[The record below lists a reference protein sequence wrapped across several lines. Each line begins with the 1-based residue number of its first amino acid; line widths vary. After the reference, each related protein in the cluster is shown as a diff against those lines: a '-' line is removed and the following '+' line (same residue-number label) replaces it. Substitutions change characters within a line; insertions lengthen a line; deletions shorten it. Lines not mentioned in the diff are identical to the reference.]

1 MTPMEYNGV
10 QIKWYGHD
18 TFALSFGGKTIC
30 IDPYQ
35 LETKINS
42 DIVLISHNHF
52 DHLSN
57 DDLQKTTTD
66 DTIIV
71 AAKEC
76 LGQIKA
82 KSKQTIGIAP
92 GEEITVS
99 EIKIKAVPAYN
110 LDKINPQT
118 GQPFHPKE
126 DKKVGFVITMN
137 DSTFYH
143 AGDSDYIPEM
153 NGLAPDV
160 FFVPVS
166 GTYVMTASEAANS
179 VLGVKPR
186 LAIPMHYGSIVGSK
200 DDAESFKKLVSACQ
214 VQIPTKE

>member
-1 MTPMEYNGV
+1 MEYNGV

-18 TFALSFGGKTIC
+18 TFTLHHNNLTVC

-35 LETKINS
+35 LDKKINA

-57 DDLQKTTTD
+57 DDLQKASTEK
-66 DTIIV
+66 TIII

-76 LGQIKA
+76 LGQIETKC
-82 KSKQTIGIAP
+82 SQIIGIEP
-92 GEEITVS
+92 GEEKAIS
-99 EIKIKAVPAYN
+99 DIKIKAIPAYN

-118 GQPFHPKE
+118 NQPFHPKQ
-126 DKKVGFVITMN
+126 DKKVGFVVTMN

-143 AGDSDYIPEM
+143 AGDTDFIPEM
-153 NGLAPDV
+153 NGLSPDV

-166 GTYVMTASEAANS
+166 GTYVMTAKEAARS
-179 VLGVKPR
+179 IIGVKPK
-186 LAIPMHYGSIVGSK
+186 LAIPMHYGSIVGSVN
-200 DDAESFKKLVSACQ
+200 DAESFKSLVSSCQ

>member
-1 MTPMEYNGV
+1 MEYNGV

-18 TFALSFGGKTIC
+18 TFTLSYSSLTIY

-35 LETKINS
+35 LEKKINA
-42 DIVLISHNHF
+42 DIVLVSHNHF

-57 DDLQKTTTD
+57 DDLQKTSTEKT
-66 DTIIV
+66 TII

-82 KSKQTIGIAP
+82 KNNQIIGIEP
-92 GEEITVS
+92 GEEKTVS
-99 EIKIKAVPAYN
+99 GIKIRAVPAYN

-118 GQPFHPKE
+118 NQPFHPKQ
-126 DKKVGFVITMN
+126 DKKVGFIITIN
-137 DSTFYH
+137 NSTFYH
-143 AGDSDYIPEM
+143 AGDTDYIPEM

-166 GTYVMTASEAANS
+166 GTYVMTAKEAASS
-179 VLGVKPR
+179 VLGVKPK
-186 LAIPMHYGSIVGSK
+186 LAIPMHYGSIVGNK
-200 DDAESFKKLVSACQ
+200 DDAESFKKLVSTCQ

>member
-1 MTPMEYNGV
+1 MEYNGV

-18 TFALSFGGKTIC
+18 TFTLSYNNLTVC

-35 LETKINS
+35 LEQKINA
-42 DIVLISHNHF
+42 DIILVSHNHF

-57 DDLQKTTTD
+57 DDLQKISTEKT
-66 DTIIV
+66 TII

-82 KSKQTIGIAP
+82 KNNQVIGIEP
-92 GEEITVS
+92 GEEKTAFG
-99 EIKIKAVPAYN
+99 IKIRAVPAYN

-118 GQPFHPKE
+118 NQPFHPKQ
-126 DKKVGFVITMN
+126 DKKVGFIITIN
-137 DSTFYH
+137 NSTFYH

-166 GTYVMTASEAANS
+166 GTYVMTAKEAASS
-179 VLGVKPR
+179 VLGVKPK
-186 LAIPMHYGSIVGSK
+186 LAIPMHYGSIVGNK
-200 DDAESFKKLVSACQ
+200 DDAESFKKLVSTCQ